1 MDLSKLQ
8 NILNKKKAERARN
21 DIKVMTP
28 KKGTS
33 RFVLLPGWN
42 PADRETFWHD
52 YGEHWCKDLGKANA
66 KGQPQIVAK
75 VICNNKTFGTP
86 CPICE
91 ALSEAVSNCVN
102 DEQKKAIVSNFGSVQ
117 RYLVNVLALDSET
130 PNEPLILMIG
140 GRGFDQLVEQVG
152 KWSNQVFDAVNP
164 QVFSIT
170 RTGEGFDTTYVVSI
184 NPETYPMPAGVKE
197 KIHDLDAYCH
207 STTPAEVGKGL
218 QTFARLGVN
227 VSAIASSY
235 VPESHQIATQPKP
248 AVENAQTVVSQPVVA
263 PIAPTQEVKAAHV
276 QPVAEPKMPSI
287 ADDLDSMLASLN
299 TPNTIDPADLP

>member
-21 DIKVMTP
+21 DVKVLTP

-42 PADRETFWHD
+42 PVDRETFWHD
-52 YGEHWCKDLGKANA
+52 YGEHWCKDLSKANA

-91 ALSEAVSNCVN
+91 ALGEAISNCAT
-102 DEQKKAIVSNFGSVQ
+102 DEQKKALVSNFGSVQ
-117 RYLVNVLALDSET
+117 RYLINVLALDSET
-130 PNEPLILMIG
+130 PNEPQILMIG
-140 GRGFDQLVEQVG
+140 GRAFDQLVEQVG
-152 KWSNQVFDAVNP
+152 KWSKQLFDDTNP

-170 RTGEGFDTTYVVSI
+170 RSGEGFDTTYVVSI
-184 NPETYPMPAGVKE
+184 NPETYPIPAGTKE

-218 QTFARLGVN
+218 QTFARFGVN
-227 VSAIASSY
+227 VNAIASSY
-235 VPESHQIATQPKP
+235 VSESHQISAQPKP
-248 AVENAQTVVSQPVVA
+248 AEVVEMVTTKIVEPVV
-263 PIAPTQEVKAAHV
+263 PTQEVKPAPV
-276 QPVAEPKMPSI
+276 QPVAEPEMPSI
-287 ADDLDSMLASLN
+287 TEDLDSFLAGLN
-299 TPNTIDPADLP
+299 APKPRTIDSDDIP